1 MRHSHTLV
9 YLLIFA
15 FMLMSSS
22 PGLSS
27 KVIPEKKRRAESPV
41 VKVKMAGIKISAEQA
56 SKFAAL
62 MEEGKRLLQE
72 WMDYRGA
79 IQKFSEAKALAQTT
93 PEKSDVYYYLSL
105 AYFASLEQRGDKEFN
120 ETVKALIEVDYYRL
134 PDENECSPQYIS
146 MYNDL
151 KRDYGL
157 LKILSNPPG
166 ADVFF
171 DDSRA
176 SAGKTPMSI
185 GRREG
190 DIKVR
195 VKKGGKQKK
204 DTLTVMAGKS
214 TTSPVYVL
222 TGGSKL
228 IYFIIG
234 GAALAAGGGAL
245 LLMGG
250 GGDDNTGPVITNGS
264 LKVESSPDKAK
275 IYFGRE
281 GASITD
287 SGHETPYTFTD
298 QVPGNYTVR
307 LERENYQSYQETKAV
322 TAGETA
328 AISASLVR
336 DTIKVTKPAQGDQIK
351 LTSNL
356 KLEIEWE
363 VNGSSSQVQSLNA
376 LRNFGRFNQM
386 MGRRQLSQ
394 ARANSS
400 SASANLRRTNL
411 GRSLAAK
418 AVSQQASR
426 LTAGPVL
433 NRIPSRDA
441 IRSLSPNP
449 FRNMLSSLGDVSAAS
464 ISKVKITLLWGK
476 DFKSTHELVSDVDAS
491 TGKYSWDSTNYQKDN
506 DLKAGQFK
514 VEIQSS
520 TDSNV
525 TGDSGA
531 FIIFEPALEFERKAV
546 MKLSAY
552 NLEDPYGI
560 AVYKNN
566 IYLST
571 TGTQSK
577 DDTNFSG
584 KHRIV
589 KLSSDGKTKVKDVD
603 LGRANPWQIAA
614 YNNYLYVAEAGNS
627 RVAKYDL
634 DLKYTGDEWKA
645 PADQG
650 AIKPRGVTV
659 DSSGYVYINDYR
671 QKVQKYTPKKV
682 FVRNMHT
689 ISENGIALNLAM
701 DYKKNILYIAERGI
715 DTVVSYLTS
724 GAHNANWEVFPSGS
738 DPVGI
743 AVDSKRNVYVCT
755 QAEGEQ
761 KVYVIGANGTLKGS
775 FGFPGKGAGQF
786 KHPIAIAID
795 ESDSIYV
802 LDPHPDVMDIEKWA
816 IKN

>member
-1 MRHSHTLV
+1 MRRSHTLV
-9 YLLIFA
+9 YILIFA
-15 FMLMSSS
+15 FLLMSSS

-27 KVIPEKKRRAESPV
+27 KVIPEKKRTAESPV

-79 IQKFSEAKALAQTT
+79 IQKFNEAKALAQTT

-120 ETVKALIEVDYYRL
+120 ETVKTLIEVDYYRL
-134 PDENECSPQYIS
+134 PDENECSPQYIT
-146 MYNDL
+146 MYNDI

-171 DDSRA
+171 DDSRT
-176 SAGKTPMSI
+176 SAGKTPISV

-214 TTSPVYVL
+214 TTSPVYSL

-298 QVPGNYTVR
+298 QAPGNYTVR
-307 LERENYQSYQETKAV
+307 LERENYQTYQETKAV
-322 TAGETA
+322 TAGQTA
-328 AISASLVR
+328 SISASLVR

-351 LTSNL
+351 LASNL

-363 VNGSSSQVQSLNA
+363 VNGSSQVQSLNA
-376 LRNFGRFNQM
+376 LRNIGRSNQM
-386 MGRRQLSQ
+386 LGRRPLSQ

-400 SASANLRRTNL
+400 SSSANLRRTNL

-418 AVSQQASR
+418 AVSQQANR
-426 LTAGPVL
+426 LAEGPAL

-441 IRSLSPNP
+441 IRTLSPNP
-449 FRNMLSSLGDVSAAS
+449 SRNMLFGLGDVSAAA

-476 DFKSTHELVSDVDAS
+476 DFKSTHELVNEVDAS
-491 TGKYSWDSTNYQKDN
+491 AGKYTWDSTNYQKDN
-506 DLKAGQFK
+506 ELKAGQFK
-514 VEIQSS
+514 VKIQST

-525 TGDSGA
+525 SGESGA

-566 IYLST
+566 IYLTT
-571 TGTQSK
+571 TGYQTSTK
-577 DDTNFSG
+577 DFTG
-584 KHRIV
+584 KHRLV
-589 KLSSDGKTKVKDVD
+589 KLSIDGKTKVKDVD
-603 LGRANPWQIAA
+603 LGNANPWQIAA
-614 YNNYLYVAEAGNS
+614 YNNFLYVAESGKS

-634 DLKYTGDEWKA
+634 NLKYTGDEWKA
-645 PADQG
+645 PAGQG

-659 DSSGYVYINDYR
+659 DGSGYVYINDYR
-671 QKVQKYTPKKV
+671 QKVQKYTAKKV

-701 DYKKNILYIAERGI
+701 DYKQNILYIAERGI

-795 ESDSIYV
+795 ESDNIYV
-802 LDPHPDVMDIEKWA
+802 LDNHPDVMDIEKWA

>member
-1 MRHSHTLV
+1 MRRSRTLV
-9 YLLIFA
+9 YFLIFA

-22 PGLSS
+22 QGLSS
-27 KVIPEKKRRAESPV
+27 GVIPEKNRVEESPV
-41 VKVKMAGIKISAEQA
+41 VRVKMAGIKISEEQA
-56 SKFAAL
+56 SKFTAL
-62 MEEGKRLLQE
+62 MEEGKRLLKE

-79 IQKFSEAKALAQTT
+79 IQKFNEAKALAQTT

-120 ETVKALIEVDYYRL
+120 ETVKTLIEVDYYRL
-134 PDENECSPQYIS
+134 PDENECSPQYIT
-146 MYNDL
+146 MYNDI

-171 DDSRA
+171 DDSRT
-176 SAGKTPMSI
+176 SAGKTPISI

-204 DTLTVMAGKS
+204 DTLTVMAGQS
-214 TTSPVYVL
+214 TTSPVYAL
-222 TGGSKL
+222 SGGSKL

-250 GGDDNTGPVITNGS
+250 GGGGDNGGPVITNGS

-298 QVPGNYTVR
+298 QAPGNYTVR

-322 TAGETA
+322 TAGQTA
-328 AISASLVR
+328 AVTATLVR
-336 DTIKVTKPAQGDQIK
+336 NTIKVTKPAQGDQIK
-351 LTSNL
+351 LVSNL
-356 KLEIEWE
+356 KLDIEWE
-363 VNGSSSQVQSLNA
+363 VNGSSQVQSLNA
-376 LRNFGRFNQM
+376 FRNFNPANPVP
-386 MGRRQLSQ
+386 GRRLPQDT
-394 ARANSS
+394 RGTTSS
-400 SASANLRRTNL
+400 TSANLRRTNL

-418 AVSQQASR
+418 AVSQQSSR
-426 LTAGPVL
+426 LASGPAL

-441 IRSLSPNP
+441 IRTLSPNP
-449 FRNMLSSLGDVSAAS
+449 SRNMLTGLGETRVAA
-464 ISKVKITLLWGK
+464 ISKIKITLLWGK

-491 TGKYSWDSTNYQKDN
+491 TGKYTWDSTNYQKDN
-506 DLKAGQFK
+506 ELKAGQYK
-514 VEIQSS
+514 VEIQST

-525 TGDSGA
+525 TGESGA

-552 NLEDPYGI
+552 NLDDPYGI

-566 IYLST
+566 IYLTT
-571 TGTQSK
+571 TGYQKST
-577 DDTNFSG
+577 DNFTG
-584 KHRIV
+584 KHQLV
-589 KLSSDGKTKVKDVD
+589 KLNIDGNNPKYQD
-603 LGRANPWQIAA
+603 LGKANPWQIAA
-614 YNNYLYVAEAGNS
+614 YNKFLYVAEAGNS

-645 PADQG
+645 PAGQG

-659 DSSGYVYINDYR
+659 DGSGYVYINDYTV
-671 QKVQKYTPKKV
+671 KVLKYKPDKT
-682 FVRNMHT
+682 FARNMHT
-689 ISENGIALNLAM
+689 ISEFGKALNLAM
-701 DYKKNILYIAERGI
+701 DYKNNILYIAERGI

-755 QAEGEQ
+755 QKEGEQ
-761 KVYVIGANGTLKGS
+761 KVFVIGADGTLKGS

-795 ESDSIYV
+795 ESDNIYV
-802 LDPHPDVMDIEKWA
+802 LDNHPDVMDIEKWA